1 MVYGY
6 CCGTAIVATSTFIF
20 VRGEGMDWSDMRIF
34 LAIARNGSL
43 GGAARELGVSH
54 PTVGRRLQVLE
65 QTSGQA
71 FFLRTAQG
79 LVLTDSGERILGLAQ
94 DMEHSALAIERRLAG
109 HGDQP
114 EGLLRI
120 SSADWF
126 ACHVLSPVLSE
137 LVHRYPLIVP
147 EVIAGHRLFDLARR
161 DADIA
166 FRIVPFTE
174 PDIVHRKLT
183 TLSYGLYAALHAPA
197 PQPDGEGLGLIL
209 MNIAQAHYP
218 DVHWLQQRYPLAR
231 TVFTSSSR
239 TVQAQM
245 CAKGLG
251 VAVLPRVLGDSVS
264 GLRLLDEDEPPPG
277 RDIWMGYHQDM
288 RQMDRLRA
296 LADLA
301 SNMIG
306 AG

>member
-1 MVYGY
+1 
-6 CCGTAIVATSTFIF
+6 
-20 VRGEGMDWSDMRIF
+20 MRVF
-34 LAIARNGSL
+34 LAVARTGSL
-43 GGAARELGVSH
+43 GAAAKLLGVSH

-65 QTSGQA
+65 QSSGQPI
-71 FFLRTAQG
+71 FLRTAQG
-79 LVLTDSGERILGLAQ
+79 LVLTDSGEKVLSLAQ
-94 DMEHSALAIERRLAG
+94 DMEQSALAIERRLAG
-109 HGDQP
+109 ESAQP
-114 EGLLRI
+114 EGVLRI
-120 SSADWF
+120 SCADWF
-126 ACHVLSPVLSE
+126 ACYVLAPVLRE
-137 LVHRYPLIVP
+137 VVQRYPLIVP

-183 TLSYGLYAALHAPA
+183 TLSYGLYAAVDAPE
-197 PQPDGEGLGLIL
+197 PKPEGEGLGLIT
-209 MNIAQAHYP
+209 MSVAQSHYP

-245 CAKGLG
+245 CAQGQG
-251 VAVLPRVLGDSVS
+251 VAVLPRALGDRSAA
-264 GLRLLDEDEPPPG
+264 LRLIDPHAPPPG

-288 RQMDRLRA
+288 RQMDSLRA

-301 SNMIG
+301 ASMIG
-306 AG
+306 S

>member
-1 MVYGY
+1 
-6 CCGTAIVATSTFIF
+6 
-20 VRGEGMDWSDMRIF
+20 MDWSDMRVF
-34 LAIARNGSL
+34 LAIARGGSL
-43 GGAARELGVSH
+43 GAAARQLGVSH

-65 QTSGQA
+65 QTSGQPL
-71 FFLRTAQG
+71 FLRTALG

-94 DMEHSALAIERRLAG
+94 EMELSALAIERRLAG
-109 HGDQP
+109 DSDQP

-126 ACHVLSPVLSE
+126 AGYVLAPVLSE
-137 LVHRYPLIVP
+137 LARRYPLIVP
-147 EVIAGHRLFDLARR
+147 EVIPGHRLFDLSRR

-183 TLSYGLYAALHAPA
+183 TLRYGLYTSINCAAPN
-197 PQPDGEGLGLIL
+197 PDGEGLGLIT
-209 MNIAQAHYP
+209 MNIAQAHCP
-218 DVHWLQQRYPLAR
+218 DVQWLQQRYPLAR

-245 CAKGLG
+245 CASGLG
-251 VAVLPRVLGDSVS
+251 VAVLPRPLGDQLPT
-264 GLRLLDEDEPPPG
+264 LRLLDPDEPPPG
-277 RDIWMGYHQDM
+277 RDIWMGYHQDL

-301 SNMIG
+301 SSMIG
-306 AG
+306 SA

>member
-1 MVYGY
+1 
-6 CCGTAIVATSTFIF
+6 
-20 VRGEGMDWSDMRIF
+20 MDWSDMRVF
-34 LAIARNGSL
+34 LAIARSGSL
-43 GGAARELGVSH
+43 GAAAKQLGVSH

-65 QTSGQA
+65 QTSGQPL
-71 FFLRTAQG
+71 FLRTAQG
-79 LVLTDSGERILGLAQ
+79 LVLTDTGERILGLAEE
-94 DMEHSALAIERRLAG
+94 MEQNALSIERRLAG
-109 HGDQP
+109 DSDQP

-120 SSADWF
+120 SCAEWF
-126 ACHVLSPVLSE
+126 AGYVLTPVFRE
-137 LVHRYPLIVP
+137 LALRYPLIAP
-147 EVIAGHRLFDLARR
+147 EVIPGHRLFDLARR

-183 TLSYGLYAALHAPA
+183 TMRYGLYASAGSSAPK
-197 PQPDGEGLGLIL
+197 PDGKGLGLIL

-218 DVHWLQQRYPLAR
+218 DVHWLQQRFPLAR

-239 TVQAQM
+239 TVQAQV
-245 CAKGLG
+245 CASGLG
-251 VAVLPRVLGDSVS
+251 VAVLPRPLGDRAP
-264 GLRLLDEDEPPPG
+264 GLQLLDPDEPPPG

-306 AG
+306 SD